1 MGGLK
6 NEKDERGWRA
16 FTLPYLY
23 LHADAIYHQDV
34 YEFRQMIRRVA
45 TKLN

>member
-1 MGGLK
+1 MTRMKEVGELLH
-6 NEKDERGWRA
+6 
-16 FTLPYLY
+16 TLPYLD
-23 LHADAIYHQDV
+23 LHADARYHQDV